1 MDSTGRAAR
10 LAGLLYL
17 PVVIAGPF
25 VLLYVPAK
33 VFGPGDATATVN
45 SILAHESLFRAGIA
59 IGIVSELFFVGAV
72 LALYRLLKDVN
83 QVLAGLMALLI
94 LFDVPLAFLSTAN
107 QVATLTIA
115 RGADFLAVFDKPQRD
130 ALAILL
136 LEFDNA
142 GALVSQVLWGLWL
155 LPLGW
160 LVYRS
165 RFLPRFLGLWL
176 ILNGLAYVAMSS
188 TGLFFPEAVKLVRNI
203 AMPALFGE
211 MALMMWLLIK
221 GARLPVAPPGD

>member
-17 PVVIAGPF
+17 PVVIGGPF
-25 VLLYVPAK
+25 VLLYVPGK
-33 VFGPGDATATVN
+33 VFVSGDASATVN

-59 IGIVSELFFVGAV
+59 VGIVSELFFVGAI
-72 LALYRLLKDVN
+72 LALYRLLRDVG
-83 QVLAGLMALLI
+83 QTLAALMALLI

-107 QVATLTIA
+107 QVATLTLA
-115 RGADFLAVFDKPQRD
+115 RGADFLAAFEQPQRD
-130 ALAILL
+130 ALVLL
-136 LEFDNA
+136 LLKFDSA

-155 LPLGW
+155 LPLGL

-176 ILNGLAYVAMSS
+176 LLNGLAYVVMSA
-188 TGLFFPEAVKLVRNI
+188 TGLFFPDDFKLVRNL

-211 MALMMWLLIK
+211 MVLMLWLLIR
-221 GARLPVAPPGD
+221 GARRPVIP